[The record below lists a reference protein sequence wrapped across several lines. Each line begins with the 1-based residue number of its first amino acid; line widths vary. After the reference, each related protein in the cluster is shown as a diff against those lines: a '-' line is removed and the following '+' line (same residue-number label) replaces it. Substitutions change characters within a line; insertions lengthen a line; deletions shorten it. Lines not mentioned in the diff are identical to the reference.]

1 MCRSFVED
9 DIAPLGSSAS
19 PFPMKLVLL
28 LVLLLGGS
36 TWPVRAQ
43 QAPALA
49 AAPAQLSDPPRTTAV
64 GAAGATRAD
73 TVAAVRVLFNSL
85 RFEAD
90 VLAVVGGG
98 AAVLFAY
105 YAVALQQWGRV
116 GTKYVVPTILGTAVV
131 GGVPALFAVGKRKRF
146 SPQQEQ
152 AVIEAYSQGGA
163 LPAHISRRLGKRH
176 FAK

>member
-1 MCRSFVED
+1 MRHSFVED
-9 DIAPLGSSAS
+9 DIARLGPSAS
-19 PFPMKLVLL
+19 HFPMKLVLL
-28 LVLLLGGS
+28 LVFLLGGF

-49 AAPAQLSDPPRTTAV
+49 AAPAQLSDPPHTTSV
-64 GAAGATRAD
+64 EAAGATRAD

-90 VLAVVGGG
+90 VLTVVGAT

-105 YAVALQQWGRV
+105 SVVALQRWGRA
-116 GTKYVVPTILGTAVV
+116 GGAYVVPTILGTAVV
-131 GGVPALFAVGKRKRF
+131 GGVPALFAAGKSKRF
-146 SPQQEQ
+146 SKQQEQ